1 MTRKPVYDATKDGNV
16 FDWLLRATETYRKMR
31 KVEIN
36 AAKEAAAEL
45 ERLGNSDVDHQKW

>member
-1 MTRKPVYDATKDGNV
+1 MIRKPVYDPKKHGNV
-16 FDWLLRATETYRKMR
+16 FDWILVATETYREMR

-45 ERLGNSDVDHQKW
+45 ERMDRPEVEN

>member
-1 MTRKPVYDATKDGNV
+1 VIRKPVYDARKDGNV
-16 FDWLLRATETYRKMR
+16 FDWFLRATETYREMR

-45 ERLGNSDVDHQKW
+45 ERMDRPEVEN

>member
-1 MTRKPVYDATKDGNV
+1 MIRKPVYDPKKHGNV
-16 FDWLLRATETYRKMR
+16 FDWILVAAESYREMR

-45 ERLGNSDVDHQKW
+45 ERLGNSEVDH